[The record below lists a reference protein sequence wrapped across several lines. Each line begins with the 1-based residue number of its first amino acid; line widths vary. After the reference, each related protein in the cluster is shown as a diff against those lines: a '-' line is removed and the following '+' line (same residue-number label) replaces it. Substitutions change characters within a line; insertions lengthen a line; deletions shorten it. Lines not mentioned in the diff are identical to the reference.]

1 MTDSQLFP
9 GEVAT
14 GYQERD
20 RQVLAEGKPK
30 RSEEWITYPDGRTI
44 LVETLKT
51 PFFGPDGRTLGLI
64 GIARDIT
71 ERKRLEDQL
80 RQAQK
85 MEAVGQLAGGVAH
98 DFNNLLTAILGNIGL
113 LASGL
118 PGDGPHREMIQS
130 TEKAAQRAA
139 ELTRQLLGFS
149 RRTMLR
155 LEVVNLNAA
164 IQEITGILSRTI
176 DPRIAVE
183 IQGSRRCGTFRP
195 TRARSTRC

>member
-1 MTDSQLFP
+1 M
-9 GEVAT
+9 
-14 GYQERD
+14 
-20 RQVLAEGKPK
+20 
-30 RSEEWITYPDGRTI
+30 
-44 LVETLKT
+44 ETLKT

-113 LASGL
+113 LASSL
-118 PGDGPHREMIQS
+118 PGDGPHREMLQS
-130 TEKAAQRAA
+130 TEKAAQQAA

-164 IQEITGILSRTI
+164 IQEIMGILRRTI
-176 DPRIAVE
+176 DRA
-183 IQGSRRCGTFRP
+183 SRWKFRDRGRCGTFRP
-195 TRARSTRC
+195 TRAKSTRC